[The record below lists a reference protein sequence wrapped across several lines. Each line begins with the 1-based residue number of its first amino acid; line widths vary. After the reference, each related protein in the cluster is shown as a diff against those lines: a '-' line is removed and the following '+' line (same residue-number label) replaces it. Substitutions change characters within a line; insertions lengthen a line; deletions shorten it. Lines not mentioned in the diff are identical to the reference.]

1 MFAPSPR
8 APPSPT
14 RAAVDDGN
22 LGSAQRIRPKE
33 TRVQPDVAIRYETS
47 RAYCRVEIG
56 RYRPR
61 RLAKGNSP
69 GLLLA
74 AAI

>member
-33 TRVQPDVAIRYETS
+33 TRAQPDVAIQYETS
-47 RAYCRVEIG
+47 RAYCRVGIG
-56 RYRPR
+56 RSRPR
-61 RLAKGNSP
+61 RPAKGNSP